1 MKNEN
6 NAENMSLSKQRK
18 LERKKEIAK
27 QKKQSVMNK
36 LIWSIVAIV
45 VVGLIVWACVS
56 SAQKKAN
63 TISTTPNFSAELGD
77 DGRIEKIKAADYIT
91 MPAYN
96 GIDVAKADI
105 EYSDESVDADIQ
117 AKLTEHKYVNDS
129 AELVAADGDEVSIDY
144 VGTVD
149 GVEFDGGS
157 AQDFALTLGSNSF
170 IDDFEAQ
177 IVGHSVGE
185 TFIVDVTFPETY
197 QNNPDLAGCDAQ
209 FTVTLKGIYTLPEFT
224 DEFVAEYLSDY
235 ASTTDEYRTYLKDT
249 KFESNLREYIQNY
262 IVENT
267 VVVDT
272 PTKYMRA
279 LKNNYKANEYSSFQY
294 TNSMF
299 SSYYGYTV
307 YASFED
313 YLSQTYSMTEA
324 EYDASLEEKV
334 QDNLKYSLFCQ
345 AVADAEGITATL
357 DETKTY
363 FMGQGGTEDDF
374 TSEVGTY
381 GAGYMVQSMLF
392 EKVINMMCENAN
404 VQ

>member
-6 NAENMSLSKQRK
+6 TAETMSLSKQRK
-18 LERKKEIAK
+18 IERKKEIAR
-27 QKKQSVMNK
+27 QKKQSAVNK
-36 LIWSIVAIV
+36 IVWSVIAIV
-45 VVGLIVWACVS
+45 IVGLIVWACIS

-63 TISTTPNFSAELGD
+63 TISTEPNFSAELSD
-77 DGRIEKIKAADYIT
+77 DGRIQNIKAADYIT
-91 MPAYN
+91 VPAYDEIN
-96 GIDVAKADI
+96 VAMADV
-105 EYSDESVDADIQ
+105 EYSDEAVEADIK
-117 AKLTEHKYVNDS
+117 ARLAEHKIVDDS

-157 AQDFALTLGSNSF
+157 AQDYALTLGSNSF

-197 QNNPDLAGCDAQ
+197 RNNPDLAGCDAQ

-224 DEFVAEYLSDY
+224 DEFVAANLSQY
-235 ASTTDEYRTYLKDT
+235 ASTVEEYRTYLKDT
-249 KFESNLREYIQNY
+249 NYKNNLREYIQNY

-334 QDNLKYSLFCQ
+334 QDNLKYALFCQ

-357 DETKTY
+357 DDTRA
-363 FMGQGGTEDDF
+363 FFVAQGGTEENFD
-374 TSEVGTY
+374 SEVETY
-381 GAGYMVQSMLF
+381 GAGYMVQSMIF
-392 EKVINMMCENAN
+392 EKVLDLMYGRA
-404 VQ
+404 VVK